1 MQEAPA
7 LVSAGAFTATK
18 RLNKKYRD
26 VFFIID
32 NKIFKAIAAVIM
44 PDEDIR

>member
-1 MQEAPA
+1 MQEALA

-18 RLNKKYRD
+18 RLNKKYRE

-44 PDEDIR
+44 LDEDIR